1 MDSPAHWPGASRPL
15 PLPVGRGGRQR
26 TRAPWRHA
34 TSLPACVP
42 RHRDA
47 SGLLFGAASNPWTPS
62 LIPFSC
68 PPSRSAPRT
77 RAESPPPTPIA
88 AATVLPTPH
97 RHPRELRLDPLLP
110 PHRPTA
116 LRKPCNAATI
126 AVSIAGRRGSS
137 PSIRPLRRAPE
148 PTNPP
153 YSSAV
158 SLRAEPL
165 SLPSRLRA
173 LGHSSAAAELR
184 PPLTSS
190 PPSLQPLEL
199 VSERVTALRKPPGA

>member
-1 MDSPAHWPGASRPL
+1 MAKELKKKTKQNRNKNKKNRVLPGPYLAGPVDSPAHWPGASRPL

-62 LIPFSC
+62 LIPSSC
-68 PPSRSAPRT
+68 SPSRSAPRT
-77 RAESPPPTPIA
+77 RAEPPPPTPIA

-97 RHPRELRLDPLLP
+97 RRPRELRLDPLLP

-116 LRKPCNAATI
+116 LRKPCNTVTI
-126 AVSIAGRRGSS
+126 AVPS
-137 PSIRPLRRAPE
+137 PATEAPLRRFAGPRASPASPAAPE
-148 PTNPP
+148 
-153 YSSAV
+153 
-158 SLRAEPL
+158 EP
-165 SLPSRLRA
+165 R
-173 LGHSSAAAELR
+173 
-184 PPLTSS
+184 
-190 PPSLQPLEL
+190 
-199 VSERVTALRKPPGA
+199 